1 MHLFCCLLSLHN
13 KEKVTSKS
21 LVHEELRA
29 LCISRFKNQT
39 PVCLLMV
46 QKHSAAFTSRTVS
59 QTFKNLL
66 SLSTLELYENWIPVS
81 SEACINEKHI
91 LFFSA

>member
-1 MHLFCCLLSLHN
+1 M
-13 KEKVTSKS
+13 
-21 LVHEELRA
+21 
-29 LCISRFKNQT
+29 
-39 PVCLLMV
+39 
-46 QKHSAAFTSRTVS
+46 
-59 QTFKNLL
+59 FKNLL